1 MDLVVCLRSLGLEE
15 YEAAFR
21 STVCLP
27 SAERALIRISEALML
42 STETGEQWTD
52 AFLHRLRGEVLLK
65 CDPTNSVPAEVAFL
79 TAIAIA
85 REQKARSF
93 ELRAALSLAKL
104 YQLTVRATEAQAVLS
119 SALEGFSLRP
129 EFPEIAEAQALLAAL
144 A

>member
-1 MDLVVCLRSLGLEE
+1 
-15 YEAAFR
+15 
-21 STVCLP
+21 
-27 SAERALIRISEALML
+27 ML

-52 AFLHRLRGEVLLK
+52 AVLHRIRDEVLLK
-65 CDPTNSVPAEVAFL
+65 RDPTNSVPAEVAFL
-79 TAIAIA
+79 KAIAIA

-104 YQLTVRATEAQAVLS
+104 YQLTDRATEGQAVLN
-119 SALEGFSLRP
+119 SALEGFSPRP

>member
-104 YQLTVRATEAQAVLS
+104 
-119 SALEGFSLRP
+119 
-129 EFPEIAEAQALLAAL
+129 IN
-144 A
+144 